1 MNALDTLKQNVQ
13 ARQDQTAIL
22 KQRNQIRLL
31 EQQKEALERLL
42 TKRRTELEQYRFSIQ
57 KKENELNQLKDTVR
71 TYYMTYQEKTKD
83 TSFFS
88 WLSANLG
95 F

>member
-1 MNALDTLKQNVQ
+1 MNALDTLKASVQ
-13 ARQDQTAIL
+13 SRQDQTGIQ

-31 EQQKEALERLL
+31 EQQKESLERLL
-42 TKRRTELEQYRFSIQ
+42 TKRRTELEQYRFHIQ
-57 KKENELNQLKDTVR
+57 KKERELNELKNTVR
-71 TYYMTYQEKTKD
+71 TYYMTYQEANKD
-83 TSFFS
+83 KSFFS